1 MELCTPVSDLL
12 VRGRFSGGV
21 PLGDTSGAV
30 CAASQSWL
38 SGKRCSCLVTLVREI
53 EGINS
58 CSLMGH
64 MFMEHLLCASFCE
77 VLPTREKWSVLSE
90 AHSAE
95 LRRYIEANNH
105 ERCYK
110 GDTFREQRDMWTTR
124 LWEVLGGHPEKGM
137 LRFQA
142 SDLCSHM
149 KFLHQ
154 RCPTL
159 TAL

>member
-1 MELCTPVSDLL
+1 MHACLWLTGEGQVQW
-12 VRGRFSGGV
+12 RGSSGGYFRCCMCSISV
-21 PLGDTSGAV
+21 
-30 CAASQSWL
+30 WL
-38 SGKRCSCLVTLVREI
+38 SGKRCSCLVTLVKEV

-58 CSLMGH
+58 FSLMGH
-64 MFMEHLLCASFCE
+64 VFMEHLLCASFCE
-77 VLPTREKWSVLSE
+77 VLGMREKWSLLSE

-95 LRRYIEANNH
+95 LRRYLEANNH
-105 ERCYK
+105 ERFYK

-124 LWEVLGGHPEKGM
+124 LWGALGGHPEKGM

-149 KFLHQ
+149 KSLHQ
-154 RCPTL
+154 RWSTL